1 MRAHIVASVFM
12 ATLVAAPLA
21 AQDLEFPAG
30 FDEPMPMHHDGRG
43 LGEFHREITTTSSE
57 AQRFFDQGIQLM
69 TPSIRTSQLAHSVR
83 PGSSILVVPCATSA
97 KHGHGALT

>member
-30 FDEPMPMHHDGRG
+30 FDEPMPMHHDGRASQSSVTASAAQSGAQQVYQSGGPLNTCALVPVPG
-43 LGEFHREITTTSSE
+43 LSGDDMDLEE
-57 AQRFFDQGIQLM
+57 L
-69 TPSIRTSQLAHSVR
+69 
-83 PGSSILVVPCATSA
+83 
-97 KHGHGALT
+97 